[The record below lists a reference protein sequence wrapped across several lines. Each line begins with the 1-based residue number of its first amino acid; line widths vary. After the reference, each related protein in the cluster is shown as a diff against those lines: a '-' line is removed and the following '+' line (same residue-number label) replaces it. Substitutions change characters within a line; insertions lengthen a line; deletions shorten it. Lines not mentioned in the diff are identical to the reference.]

1 MGLEALHGACSRAQ
15 FRLRL
20 GIQLAILQPAHGPYR
35 GILLWTT
42 RSWCATECSAW
53 QCMQMTVLACMDLAQ
68 RLLGFRDGQTYTP
81 RSEARRVGQEC
92 VSTCRF
98 RWSPSHLNQTKQA
111 TQRILHI
118 LQTQYM
124 NTLVTT

>member
-20 GIQLAILQPAHGPYR
+20 GIQLAILQPSHGPYR

-53 QCMQMTVLACMDLAQ
+53 QCMQMTVSACMDLAQ
-68 RLLGFRDGQTYTP
+68 RLLGFRAGQNYPQSIRGRPGGRGSVGACWTGP
-81 RSEARRVGQEC
+81 ELEARPAFKLGKASWGAR
-92 VSTCRF
+92 R
-98 RWSPSHLNQTKQA
+98 L
-111 TQRILHI
+111 
-118 LQTQYM
+118 
-124 NTLVTT
+124 